1 MSRAFFCMLYLLC
14 LAVSSEAQCLKIFG
28 SITDAYSGKPVPDV
42 MIIYKTKGKQQ
53 VLFETKV
60 NGMYQIAL
68 PCDAQSVLVEAKGYR
83 SQTLPLNII
92 EKSANGSFYVP
103 VTIVAIDKQASDQ
116 PYFQADQHHVTLRED
131 NTGKEA
137 STVRL
142 FEIVDALTGKN
153 IPAEICLFYTKNGVK
168 DCQKITA
175 GSAGY
180 ETVFRE
186 TDIVA
191 IEVKSVGY
199 QSYFGNLIM
208 DKLDGKKSNYQ
219 IRLSRITNLLT
230 VIINSGSKSV
240 KCQLTGAKPV
250 ELSSTDGIHFFTSV
264 LPETSY
270 TLQVSDKT
278 GQMLA
283 AKTFSSKEGIN
294 FYALDVKV
302 PAEKPVKTAENR
314 LAIQSVTFDT
324 TKRILYFN
332 KSDYQLS
339 DENKLRLDSLAAWLR
354 SDPAHFLKIT
364 GHTDNVGPAHL
375 NYTLSEYRARV
386 THHYLSEKGADP
398 GKMKYA
404 GAGSNAPDAANDV
417 ETNKIK
423 NRRVEIQLLRNP

>member
-1 MSRAFFCMLYLLC
+1 MPSAFFCMLSLLC
-14 LAVSSEAQCLKIFG
+14 LSVSCEGQCLKIFG
-28 SITDAYSGKPVPDV
+28 RITDAYSGKPVPDV

-53 VLFETKV
+53 VMFETKV
-60 NGMYQIAL
+60 NGMYQMAL
-68 PCDAQSVLVEAKGYR
+68 PCDAKSVSVEAKGYR
-83 SQTLPLNII
+83 PQVIPFHVI
-92 EKSANGSFYVP
+92 EKSEIQSFYVP
-103 VTIVAIDKQASDQ
+103 VTLVAIDKQASDQ

-131 NTGKEA
+131 NTGKRA
-137 STVRL
+137 SSVRM
-142 FEIVDALTGKN
+142 FEIVDAFTGKN
-153 IPAEICLFYTKNGVK
+153 IPAELCLFYTKNGVK
-168 DCQKITA
+168 DCQKIAA

-219 IRLSRITNLLT
+219 IRLSRSTNLLT
-230 VIINSGSKSV
+230 VIINSDIKSV
-240 KCQLTGAKPV
+240 KCQLTGTKPV
-250 ELSSTDGIHFFTSV
+250 ALSSLDGIHFFTSI
-264 LPETSY
+264 LPENSY
-270 TLQVSDKT
+270 TLHVSDKT
-278 GQMLA
+278 GQILA
-283 AKTFSSKEGIN
+283 AKIFSSTEGIN

-302 PAEKPVKTAENR
+302 PAEKPIKAAENR

-332 KSDYQLS
+332 KSDYKLS
-339 DENKLRLDSLAAWLR
+339 DKNKLRLDSIAAWLR

-386 THHYLSEKGADP
+386 THHYLSEKGL
-398 GKMKYA
+398 
-404 GAGSNAPDAANDV
+404 
-417 ETNKIK
+417 I
-423 NRRVEIQLLRNP
+423 RVK